1 MALFRPSSGISRYV
15 VALTYRDFLTM
26 WTANLASGA
35 AAWALI
41 VARAWVVYEISDS
54 SLWVGLV
61 TFAAMAPRVLVT
73 PVSGYLADRFNRRN
87 VVSSMMT
94 VNMAS
99 NLVLGLIVVTDVALV
114 WHIVM
119 LSLIN
124 GSAQAAQTTGTQ
136 ALIPN
141 LVRREHLLNAIAM
154 HQATIRGSRL
164 LGPAAIAPLMVFV
177 GPGAAF
183 FLCTGFYAIALVQ
196 VLRVMTV
203 STGEIDASRG
213 LLGNLIDGALY
224 IYRTPA
230 LFTIMMLALFHCTL
244 TMSFES
250 LLPALSTQRLGAD
263 AAGVSYMMMGVGFG
277 ALISTVLVAGTRS
290 ESTRGR
296 VLLNAGILSGLSA
309 VILAFSTNV
318 PTALLGAACMGA
330 SQAAFMTITH
340 TMIQTVVPDRLR
352 GRVSGMY
359 TVHVGG
365 MMAVGNLV
373 NGFIADYIDAALVLM
388 VSGIAFSIVMVVSWQ
403 MPYLRGIYRHG
414 TPGEALATPSAAD

>member
-1 MALFRPSSGISRYV
+1 MALFRPSSGITRYV
-15 VALTYRDFLTM
+15 IALTYRDFLTM

-41 VARAWVVYEISDS
+41 VARGWVVYDLSDS

-73 PVSGYLADRFNRRN
+73 PVSGYLSDRFNRRN
-87 VVSSMMT
+87 VVSTMMGL
-94 VNMAS
+94 NMAS
-99 NLVLGLIVVTDVALV
+99 NFVLGLIVVTDVAVV
-114 WHIVM
+114 WHLIL

-141 LVRREHLLNAIAM
+141 LVPRKHLLNAIAM

-164 LGPAAIAPLMVFV
+164 LGPAAIAPLMFFL
-177 GPGAAF
+177 GPGPAF

-203 STGEIDASRG
+203 STGTLDTSKG
-213 LLGNLIDGALY
+213 LIGNLMDGAVY
-224 IYRTPA
+224 IYRTPS
-230 LFTIMMLALFHCTL
+230 LFAIMMLALLHCTL

-250 LLPALSTQRLGAD
+250 LLPVLSTQRLGAD
-263 AAGVSYMMMGVGFG
+263 AVGVSYMMMGVGAG
-277 ALISTVLVAGTRS
+277 ALVSVVVVAGTRS

-296 VLLNAGILSGLSA
+296 LLLNAGILSGLSA
-309 VILAFSTNV
+309 IILAFSTNV
-318 PTALLGAACMGA
+318 PTALIGAACMGA

-340 TMIQTVVPDRLR
+340 TMIQAVVPDGLR

-373 NGFIADYIDAALVLM
+373 NGFLADYIDAAMVLM
-388 VSGIAFSIVMVVSWQ
+388 ATGLAFSVIMVVSWQ
-403 MPYLRGIYRHG
+403 MPYMRGIYRRG
-414 TPGEALATPSAAD
+414 TPGEALAAQSAAD

>member
-54 SLWVGLV
+54 SLLVGLV

-183 FLCTGFYAIALVQ
+183 FLWLLV
-196 VLRVMTV
+196 R
-203 STGEIDASRG
+203 ARR
-213 LLGNLIDGALY
+213 N
-224 IYRTPA
+224 
-230 LFTIMMLALFHCTL
+230 
-244 TMSFES
+244 
-250 LLPALSTQRLGAD
+250 
-263 AAGVSYMMMGVGFG
+263 
-277 ALISTVLVAGTRS
+277 VA
-290 ESTRGR
+290 
-296 VLLNAGILSGLSA
+296 
-309 VILAFSTNV
+309 
-318 PTALLGAACMGA
+318 
-330 SQAAFMTITH
+330 
-340 TMIQTVVPDRLR
+340 
-352 GRVSGMY
+352 
-359 TVHVGG
+359 
-365 MMAVGNLV
+365 
-373 NGFIADYIDAALVLM
+373 
-388 VSGIAFSIVMVVSWQ
+388 
-403 MPYLRGIYRHG
+403 
-414 TPGEALATPSAAD
+414 

>member
-1 MALFRPSSGISRYV
+1 MALFRPKSGLTRYI

-41 VARAWVVYEISDS
+41 VARGWVVYDISDS

-73 PVSGYLADRFNRRN
+73 PVSGYLADRFDRRH
-87 VVSSMMT
+87 VVSSMMSL
-94 VNMAS
+94 NMFS
-99 NLVLGLIVVTDVALV
+99 NLVLGIIVVTNVAEV
-114 WHIVM
+114 WHLVV
-119 LSLIN
+119 LSLFN

-164 LGPAAIAPLMVFV
+164 LGPAAIAPLMVFM
-177 GPGAAF
+177 GPGPAF
-183 FLCTGFYAIALVQ
+183 FLCTAFYAIALVQ
-196 VLRVMTV
+196 VLRVMTA
-203 STGEIDASRG
+203 STGVVDAKRG
-213 LLGNLIDGALY
+213 LIGNLIDGALY

-230 LFTIMMLALFHCTL
+230 LFTIMMLALLHCSL
-244 TMSFES
+244 TMAFES
-250 LLPALSTQRLGAD
+250 LLPVLSTQRLGAG

-277 ALISTVLVAGTRS
+277 ALISTILVAGTQS
-290 ESTRGR
+290 ETTRGR
-296 VLLNAGILSGLSA
+296 VLLNTGILSGLSA
-309 VILAFSTNV
+309 VILAFSSNV
-318 PTALLGAACMGA
+318 PTALVGAACMGA

-340 TMIQTVVPDRLR
+340 TMIQSVVPDRLR

-365 MMAVGNLV
+365 MMAVGNLI
-373 NGFIADYIDAALVLM
+373 NGFLADYIDAAFIL
-388 VSGIAFSIVMVVSWQ
+388 SATGIAFAIIMVVTWQ
-403 MPYLRGIYRHG
+403 MPYLRGLYRRG
-414 TPGEALATPSAAD
+414 YPGEALAAPTAAD